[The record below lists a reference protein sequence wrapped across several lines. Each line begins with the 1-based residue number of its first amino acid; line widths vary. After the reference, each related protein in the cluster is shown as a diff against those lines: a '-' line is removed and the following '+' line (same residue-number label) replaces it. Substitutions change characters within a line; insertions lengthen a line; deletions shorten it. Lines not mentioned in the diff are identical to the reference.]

1 LNELRHLPDTVM
13 TLRRSLD
20 ETELTAG
27 MALRG
32 ERGVH
37 QGTDYRGVRV
47 VAASRAVP
55 DTAWVMVAKVDETE
69 LYAPLRQQ
77 ALAVGAMTLTL
88 LMAATFGVTV
98 FSRRRDELFL
108 RAQLTT
114 EQERRVLA
122 ERYELAV
129 VRDMTQREAHEA
141 EINRLN
147 RLYATLSQVNQT
159 IARCQNREELFAG
172 IARVI
177 VDTGRFKTAWIG
189 WKAAGTETLTRIAH
203 RASGENPGLELPG
216 WNRGCGMMTEALE
229 TGRACLCNGTQTDQ
243 RAACCHQVLAGLGVQ
258 SCGAFPLRLR
268 EEVRGALCLTSAD
281 PDFFNADEIRL
292 LEEVA
297 SDVSFALDKLDE
309 EEQRH
314 QAEEARQRA
323 EADLQLALE
332 AGRLGDWSWNIVTGE
347 ISWSARCKA
356 LYGLPPETVVTY
368 EGFLERLHPDDRGR
382 IEAALRQAVE
392 SQTDYAVEKRV
403 VWPDGSLHWN
413 TSRGRV
419 FRDDAG
425 HPVRLAGVTLDIT
438 ERKEAEDLLR
448 RRAEELRLR
457 NEELT
462 RFNRATVDRE
472 LRMIELKKLTNDLCR
487 QLGQPPRY
495 PLTFDAESNEPP
507 HA

>member
-1 LNELRHLPDTVM
+1 
-13 TLRRSLD
+13 
-20 ETELTAG
+20 
-27 MALRG
+27 
-32 ERGVH
+32 
-37 QGTDYRGVRV
+37 
-47 VAASRAVP
+47 
-55 DTAWVMVAKVDETE
+55 
-69 LYAPLRQQ
+69 
-77 ALAVGAMTLTL
+77 
-88 LMAATFGVTV
+88 
-98 FSRRRDELFL
+98 
-108 RAQLTT
+108 
-114 EQERRVLA
+114 
-122 ERYELAV
+122 
-129 VRDMTQREAHEA
+129 
-141 EINRLN
+141 
-147 RLYATLSQVNQT
+147 
-159 IARCQNREELFAG
+159 
-172 IARVI
+172 
-177 VDTGRFKTAWIG
+177 
-189 WKAAGTETLTRIAH
+189 
-203 RASGENPGLELPG
+203 LELPG
-216 WNRGCGMMTEALE
+216 WNRGCGTMTKALE
-229 TGRACLCNGTQTDQ
+229 TGRPCLCNGAQTDK
-243 RAACCHQVLAGLGVQ
+243 RAACCRHVQDGLGVQ

-268 EEVRGALCLTSAD
+268 EEVRGAFCLTSAD
-281 PDFFNADEIRL
+281 PDFFNAGEIRL
-292 LEEVA
+292 LEKVA

-332 AGRLGDWSWNIVTGE
+332 AGRLGDWSWDIVSGE
-347 ISWSARCKA
+347 IVWSARCKA

-413 TSRGRV
+413 TARGRV
-419 FRDDAG
+419 FCDDSG
-425 HPVRLAGVTLDIT
+425 QPVRMAGVTLDIT
-438 ERKEAEDLLR
+438 DRKEAEDLLR

-507 HA
+507 QA